1 LSSKDSP
8 APPPAPDYAAAAQAQ
23 GQANLSAGLQGSVL
37 SNPNIVSPYG
47 NQTVTYDNG
56 AGNPGG
62 TPHATVNQSL
72 TPDAQAALTAQ
83 QKTQAAL
90 ANLGQQGAQ
99 QAGSVLG
106 TPFQYNG
113 PGINTSGPQAGPLNY
128 GPDASKYSAAT
139 GLDLSGVAKAPIN
152 AGTTAQQAIL
162 SRLNPQID
170 RSNAALQSRLANQGI
185 TQGSEAYNNA
195 QTDQGQQNNDLQTQ
209 AALQGIN
216 LDMAANQ
223 QGYGQAL
230 SSAGFYNSGQ
240 AQNYG
245 NAANSAGLYNSA
257 QGQNFNQGLQ
267 SAQFSNTAAQQSLQQ
282 QLALRNQPLNEITAL
297 ESGSQIQN
305 PQFQQYQGQ
314 NVAAAPVFQ
323 GAQAQGQYGLDQYGI
338 QQNAQN
344 SQLQG
349 LYGLGGTVGAAA
361 LKYGGGA
368 ALFSDVRLK
377 SNIVRIDTHRKGFGI
392 YEYDIAGRRECG
404 VIAQEVQKIMPEAVS
419 NDSFGWLMVDY
430 ALIAGGA

>member
-1 LSSKDSP
+1 MSKSSPS
-8 APPPAPDYAAAAQAQ
+8 PPPAPDYAAAAQAQ
-23 GQANLSAGLQGSVL
+23 GAANLQAGLQGSVL

-47 NQTVTYDNG
+47 NQTVTYDDG
-56 AGNPGG
+56 SGNPGG
-62 TPHATVNQSL
+62 TPHATVNQTL

-99 QAGSVLG
+99 QAGAVLG
-106 TPFQYNG
+106 TPFQYSG
-113 PGINTSGPQAGPLNY
+113 PAINTNAPTQGPLNY
-128 GPDASKYSAAT
+128 GPNASQYQAAT
-139 GLDLSGVAKAPIN
+139 GLDLSNVAKAPIN

-195 QTDQGQQNNDLQTQ
+195 LTDQGQQNNDLQTQ

-230 SSAGFYNSGQ
+230 SSAGFYNQGVG
-240 AQNYG
+240 QNYG
-245 NAANSAGLYNSA
+245 QAAQSAGLYNSA
-257 QGQNFNQGLQ
+257 QGQQFNQGLQ
-267 SAQFSNTAAQQSLQQ
+267 AAQFSNTAAQQALQQ

-314 NVAAAPVFQ
+314 NVQAAPVFQ
-323 GAQAQGQYGLDQYGI
+323 GAQAQYQAGLDQYGI
-338 QQNAQN
+338 QQNAAN
-344 SQLQG
+344 AKLQG
-349 LYGLGGTVGAAA
+349 LYGAAGTIGSAA
-361 LKYGGGA
+361 LM
-368 ALFSDVRLK
+368 FSDARLK
-377 SNIVRIDTHRKGFGI
+377 SNIVRIGTHRKGFGI
-392 YEYDIAGRRECG
+392 YEYDIAGRRERG
-404 VIAQEVQKIMPEAVS
+404 VIAQEVEKIVPDAVHRH
-419 NDSFGWLMVDY
+419 DFGWLMVDY
-430 ALIAGGA
+430 DALDRAA

>member
-1 LSSKDSP
+1 MSKSSP
-8 APPPAPDYAAAAQAQ
+8 TPPPAPDYAAAAQAQ
-23 GQANLSAGLQGSVL
+23 GAANLTAAQQGAVL

-47 NQTVTYDNG
+47 NQTVTYNTDPNL
-56 AGNPGG
+56 PGG
-62 TPHATVNQSL
+62 GSQPTVTQTL

-99 QAGSVLG
+99 QAGAVLG

-113 PGINTSGPQAGPLNY
+113 PDINTTAPQAGPLNY
-128 GPDASKYSAAT
+128 GPNASQYNAAT
-139 GLDLSGVAKAPIN
+139 GLDLSSVAKAPIN

-195 QTDQGQQNNDLQTQ
+195 LTDQGQQNNDLQTQ

-216 LDMAANQ
+216 LDEAANQ
-223 QGYGQAL
+223 QGYNQAL
-230 SSAGFYNSGQ
+230 STAGFYNSGQ

-245 NAANSAGLYNSA
+245 NAATSAGLYNAA
-257 QGQNFNQGLQ
+257 QGQDFNQGLQ
-267 SAQFSNTAAQQSLQQ
+267 AAQFSNTAAQQSLQQ

-338 QQNAQN
+338 QQQAAN
-344 SQLQG
+344 SQSQG
-349 LYGLGGTVGAAA
+349 LYGLAGTLGGAA
-361 LKYGGGA
+361 LKYGPALA
-368 ALFSDVRLK
+368 AMSDVRLK
-377 SNIVRIDTHRKGFGI
+377 SNIVRIGTHPKGFGV
-392 YEYDIAGRRECG
+392 YEYDIAGRRERG
-404 VIAQEVQKIMPEAVS
+404 VIAQEVQQIMPEAIS
-419 NDSFGWLMVDY
+419 HHDFGWLMVDY
-430 ALIAGGA
+430 AALDRAA